1 MQRSLWQGSNF
12 CQVNNRLLFALA
24 TACCAQ
30 TNSIP
35 LDQWKRVL
43 LTGDAGSLRSLYSAK
58 PAPRLLI
65 PGGQTTVDDDL
76 AFWTGLKIT
85 AVEFETLLTG
95 QPKPGLEQ
103 TIFTAKLTTASAQN
117 LYISVTQVW
126 QQQSEGWR
134 LVAAERT
141 DATHL
146 QKAAKEIYPPGADAH
161 AEIKQALASAAKSHK
176 RVLLVFGAS
185 WCYDCHV
192 LDLTFHRDDLAPV
205 IEKNYEVVHVDIGEG
220 DKNQDL
226 MKQYQVPID
235 KGIPAIAVLDAD
247 GKLLYSQKNG
257 EFEKARSLDSATLL
271 AFLNKWKPS

>member
-1 MQRSLWQGSNF
+1 MK
-12 CQVNNRLLFALA
+12 RLLFVLLALA
-24 TACCAQ
+24 TVGCAQ
-30 TNSIP
+30 TNSVP
-35 LDQWKRVL
+35 LDQWKSVL
-43 LTGDAGSLRSLYSAK
+43 LTGDASSLRSLYSVK

-76 AFWTGLKIT
+76 AFWTSLKVT
-85 AVEFETLLTG
+85 AIEFETLLTG

-103 TIFTAKLTTASAQN
+103 TIFTAKLTTDAGKN
-117 LYISVTQVW
+117 MYVSVTQVW
-126 QQQSEGWR
+126 QQQPDGWR

-141 DATHL
+141 AATHL
-146 QKAAKEIYPPGADAH
+146 QKSIKEIYPPRADAH
-161 AEIKQALASAAKSHK
+161 AEIKEALAHAAKSHK

-192 LDLTFHRDDLAPV
+192 LDLAFHRDDLVPV
-205 IEKNYEVVHVDIGEG
+205 VEKNYEVVHIDIGEG

-226 MKQYQVPID
+226 MKQYQVPTD
-235 KGIPAIAVLDAD
+235 KGIPAIAVLESD

-257 EFEKARSLDSATLL
+257 EFEKARALNSETLL

>member
-1 MQRSLWQGSNF
+1 MK
-12 CQVNNRLLFALA
+12 RLLFVLLALA
-24 TACCAQ
+24 TLCAAQ
-30 TNSIP
+30 TNSVP
-35 LDQWKRVL
+35 LDQWKNVL
-43 LTGDAGSLRSLYSAK
+43 LTGDSGSLRSLYSVK

-85 AVEFETLLTG
+85 AVDFETLLTG

-103 TIFTAKLTTASAQN
+103 TIFTAKLTTDSGKN
-117 LYISVTQVW
+117 TYVSVTQVW
-126 QQQSEGWR
+126 QQQPTGWR
-134 LVAAERT
+134 LVVEERT

-146 QKAAKEIYPPGADAH
+146 QKPTKEIYSSNADAH
-161 AEIKQALASAAKSHK
+161 AEIKEALAVAGKSHK

-192 LDLTFHRDDLAPV
+192 LDLAFHRDDLAPTV
-205 IEKNYEVVHVDIGEG
+205 EKNYEVVHVDIGEG

-226 MKQYQVPID
+226 MKQYQVPMD
-235 KGIPAIAVLDAD
+235 KGIPAIAVLDSD

-257 EFEKARSLDSATLL
+257 EFENARSLDSKALL
-271 AFLNKWKPS
+271 AFLNQWKPS

>member
-95 QPKPGLEQ
+95 QPKPGL
-103 TIFTAKLTTASAQN
+103 
-117 LYISVTQVW
+117 
-126 QQQSEGWR
+126 
-134 LVAAERT
+134 
-141 DATHL
+141 
-146 QKAAKEIYPPGADAH
+146 
-161 AEIKQALASAAKSHK
+161 
-176 RVLLVFGAS
+176 
-185 WCYDCHV
+185 
-192 LDLTFHRDDLAPV
+192 
-205 IEKNYEVVHVDIGEG
+205 
-220 DKNQDL
+220 
-226 MKQYQVPID
+226 
-235 KGIPAIAVLDAD
+235 
-247 GKLLYSQKNG
+247 
-257 EFEKARSLDSATLL
+257 
-271 AFLNKWKPS
+271 